1 MGFSQNSDP
10 NSGESQR
17 LRDLSEDKRRWGLE
31 SAALAQLLGDSQV
44 LRYGCPSAPHPPQG
58 AGRER
63 GVTLVTGGRRRHQ
76 GWELPPEG
84 FMAGLA
90 DKFMPGNGKTRVPL
104 APGPQIWSFLPP
116 GLSLIL
122 PA

>member
-10 NSGESQR
+10 NSGESQS
-17 LRDLSEDKRRWGLE
+17 LRDLSEDKRSWGLE
-31 SAALAQLLGDSQV
+31 SAAPAQLLGDSQV
-44 LRYGCPSAPHPPQG
+44 IRYRGPSAPHPPQG

-63 GVTLVTGGRRRHQ
+63 GVTPVTGGRQRHQ

-84 FMAGLA
+84 FTAGLA
-90 DKFMPGNGKTRVPL
+90 DEFMPGNGKTRVPL
-104 APGPQIWSFLPP
+104 TPGPQIWSFLPP
-116 GLSLIL
+116 GLSPIL